1 MSDPLENPAG
11 NPHATDPTAGAQ
23 SQSAVPTPTAESA
36 STRVAAPR
44 WVCPMCAGVESTRP
58 GNCPKCGLALD
69 PSTLPLDADVPN
81 LELRSMLNRFLV
93 ALFLAL
99 PMIAA
104 SLLEQFVERS
114 PLADFLDKRDY
125 ITLQAVVC
133 SPIVLIC
140 GWPILSRAW
149 RSIRTGRP
157 NIFTLTGLGIGAAYG
172 FSLVIVVLVWL
183 EMPLIPVIPKPVF
196 KPKPTVEVGL
206 DILAPSAR
214 HNVEPLFD
222 AASILVVLTLLGQV
236 LELRARARTS
246 AAIRRLI
253 RLTPETACVLLPDGR
268 EEVRPLE
275 HINPG
280 DLVRVRTSERIPV
293 DGIVREGTTTVD
305 ESLLTGEPMRV
316 GKGPG
321 MSVIAGTEN
330 GLGEV
335 IVEAQ
340 RVKGDTAL
348 AHIVMLVEQA
358 QRSWVPLQRTVDRI
372 AAWFIPFVIIIASA
386 TYAGWASF
394 GPPGSIT
401 TAAVCAIGVLVAACP
416 VALGLATPTAV
427 VFGMAR
433 AARAG
438 ILFRDGASLERF
450 SHVDTIV
457 FDKTGTLTEGKMKL
471 VAVLPN
477 VGLHVDEFLA
487 LAAAVERGNQH
498 PIGLAIVWEAA
509 SRGLRIPVAEDVEYI
524 PGKGVHGK
532 VDGQIVVV
540 GKYNFMQQSGAHREP
555 MLSETRTHRSMGR
568 SVIYVGRGDYCAGVI
583 VMEDPLR
590 PTAKPAV
597 DSLRAAGLRLIMLT
611 GDDAETANGV
621 AKAVGIE
628 EVIADTLPLEKYAV
642 VQKLKNE
649 GRSVAMC
656 GDGINDAP
664 ALAAADVGIA
674 MGTGTDAAIT
684 IARVAIVQPDL
695 RGVAVGRD
703 VSRLTVRTIR
713 QNLFI
718 AFLYTVIAL
727 PLAAGVLFP
736 FGGGLISPMLNALGM
751 TVSSLAIV
759 GNSAGQ
765 LGRRR

>member
-1 MSDPLENPAG
+1 
-11 NPHATDPTAGAQ
+11 
-23 SQSAVPTPTAESA
+23 
-36 STRVAAPR
+36 
-44 WVCPMCAGVESTRP
+44 MCAGVESNRP

-69 PSTLPLDADVPN
+69 PSTLPLDADPPN
-81 LELRSMLNRFLV
+81 PELRSMMNRLVV
-93 ALFLAL
+93 ALILAL

-104 SLLEQFVERS
+104 SLLAQFVERS
-114 PLADFLDKRDY
+114 PVADFLDKRDY

-140 GWPILSRAW
+140 GWPILARAW
-149 RSIRTGRP
+149 RSIRTMRP

-172 FSLVIVVLVWL
+172 FSLVVVVLVWM
-183 EMPLIPVIPKPVF
+183 ETPLTPVIPNAVF
-196 KPKPTVEVGL
+196 KPKATVEVGL
-206 DILAPSAR
+206 NILAPSAA
-214 HNVEPLFD
+214 HNVEPIFD

-246 AAIRRLI
+246 AAIRKLI
-253 RLTPETACVLLPDGR
+253 RLTPKTARVLLTDGR
-268 EEVRPLE
+268 VEERPLE
-275 HINPG
+275 QIHPG
-280 DLVRVRTSERIPV
+280 DLIRVGTSERIPV
-293 DGIVREGTTTVD
+293 DGIVREGETTVD

-321 MSVIAGTEN
+321 MSIIAGTEN

-335 IVEAQ
+335 TIEAQ
-340 RVKGDTAL
+340 RVMGDTTL

-372 AAWFIPFVIIIASA
+372 AAWLVPVVIVIAAA

-427 VFGMAR
+427 VFGMAK

-438 ILFRDGASLERF
+438 ILFRDGAALERLADI
-450 SHVDTIV
+450 DTIL

-471 VAVLPN
+471 AAVLPN
-477 VGLHVDEFLA
+477 ARVMPNDFLA

-498 PIGLAIVWEAA
+498 PIGLAIVWEAVR
-509 SRGLRIPVAEDVEYI
+509 RGLDIPVGEDVESI
-524 PGKGVHGK
+524 PGKGVRGR
-532 VDGQIVVV
+532 VRGETIVV
-540 GKYNFMQQSGAHREP
+540 GHYSFMQQSGAHREP
-555 MLSETRTHRSMGR
+555 MVSEARTHRSMGR
-568 SVIYVGRGDYCAGVI
+568 SVVFVGRGDRCIGLIA
-583 VMEDPLR
+583 MEDPLR
-590 PTAKPAV
+590 PSAEATV
-597 DSLRAAGLRLIMLT
+597 RSLRAAGVRLIMLT

-628 EVIADTLPLEKYAV
+628 EVIADTLPVEKYTV

-649 GRSVAMC
+649 GRAVAMC

-674 MGTGTDAAIT
+674 MGTGTEAAIT
-684 IARVAIVQPDL
+684 IARVAIVHPDL
-695 RGVAVGRD
+695 RAVAIARD

-718 AFLYTVIAL
+718 AFLYTIIAL
-727 PLAAGVLFP
+727 PLAAGILFP
-736 FGGGLISPMLNALGM
+736 FGGGLVSPMLNALGM
-751 TVSSLAIV
+751 TVSSLVIV

-765 LGRRR
+765 LSRR